1 MLQFGKRKW
10 CNMGMTFRVGS
21 EVTSFSAESEF
32 KSLPIFSNRTI
43 SLFSTLIIF
52 NVSKT
57 SLIFF
62 LFYGV
67 P

>member
-10 CNMGMTFRVGS
+10 RNMRMTFRVGS
-21 EVTSFSAESEF
+21 EVTSLSAESEF

-62 LFYGV
+62 LFY
-67 P
+67 